1 MRAANK
7 TFDPEQEQRRCP
19 RQQVSWLVTVA
30 AGTRSFQGRTRDVSA
45 SGAKILLKERPA
57 LGAEVS
63 LSFRPPGRR
72 PVGTR
77 ALVWRVDP
85 DGLACMFVGTQE
97 PEFLAAVA
105 PRAVAPRPAPGAPPS
120 APAAAVAAPPAPPV
134 AAAPVAAPV
143 AAPAPPPAAA
153 PVASPQRATAAPAP
167 VAPPRP
173 AVAPAP
179 APAAPVASPARPA
192 SPPIPPVAASRP
204 VVVPAPIARPAAP
217 SPTRTGGAILIAA
230 ADTGLR
236 ALAIAGLERGGFTVL
251 DAGSQPLLALRMAEQ
266 HAGAIA
272 LALIAADLKLMN
284 GEPLAGRLV
293 PLLPAAKLVLM
304 ASRTSP
310 NPSRPGAVWLPT
322 PCSDAEMMAA
332 VRQALAG

>member
-105 PRAVAPRPAPGAPPS
+105 PRAVAPR
-120 APAAAVAAPPAPPV
+120 
-134 AAAPVAAPV
+134 
-143 AAPAPPPAAA
+143 
-153 PVASPQRATAAPAP
+153 T
-167 VAPPRP
+167 
-173 AVAPAP
+173 
-179 APAAPVASPARPA
+179 
-192 SPPIPPVAASRP
+192 
-204 VVVPAPIARPAAP
+204 
-217 SPTRTGGAILIAA
+217 
-230 ADTGLR
+230 
-236 ALAIAGLERGGFTVL
+236 
-251 DAGSQPLLALRMAEQ
+251 
-266 HAGAIA
+266 
-272 LALIAADLKLMN
+272 
-284 GEPLAGRLV
+284 
-293 PLLPAAKLVLM
+293 
-304 ASRTSP
+304 
-310 NPSRPGAVWLPT
+310 
-322 PCSDAEMMAA
+322 
-332 VRQALAG
+332 